1 MKNKHSNLFVIA
13 GPTAVGKTALS
24 INLAKQLNCSILS
37 ADSRQFYK
45 EISIGTAKPTNEELK
60 MVKHH
65 FINNKSINQ
74 LYSAGEYEKDVLKHL
89 EKHFKNT
96 SNALL
101 VGGSGMYI
109 NAVCNGL
116 DELPRNL
123 EIRTRLNEEFLKF
136 GIKKLQNQLKILDPV
151 HYQEIDHK
159 NPQRLIRAIEVS
171 KITNKPYSE
180 LLTKKP
186 KPRPFK
192 SIKILLHTEKEILNK
207 RIEKRVNE
215 MVENGLFEEVENLID
230 YQNHNALKTVG
241 YSEIFDFFN
250 GITNKDEAITKI
262 KNNTKKY
269 AKRQMTWFKKD
280 KNYLWVNNKNEKE
293 ALLKTEQIIREKS
306 K

>member
-1 MKNKHSNLFVIA
+1 MENKHSNLFVIA

-24 INLAKQLNCSILS
+24 INLAKQLNCPILS
-37 ADSRQFYK
+37 ADSRQFYR
-45 EISIGTAKPTNEELK
+45 EISIGTAKPSNEDLK
-60 MVKHH
+60 IVKHH

-89 EKHFKNT
+89 EKHFANA

-116 DELPRNL
+116 DELPRDL
-123 EIRTRLNEEFLKF
+123 RIRNQLNEQLLKY
-136 GIKKLQNQLKILDPV
+136 GIEKLQNQLEILDPV
-151 HYQEIDHK
+151 HFKIIDQK

-171 KITNKPYSE
+171 LITNKPYSE

-186 KPRPFK
+186 KPRSFK
-192 SIKILLHTEKEILNK
+192 SIKILLHTEKEVLHQ
-207 RIEKRVNE
+207 RIEKRVNL

-230 YQNHNALKTVG
+230 HQNHNALKTVG

-250 GITNKDEAITKI
+250 GLIGKDEAITKI

-269 AKRQMTWFKKD
+269 AKRQLTWFKKD
-280 KNYLWVNNKNEKE
+280 KDYIWINNNKEKE
-293 ALLKTEQIIREKS
+293 ALLKIEQIISENLK
-306 K
+306 

>member
-13 GPTAVGKTALS
+13 GPTGVGKTALS
-24 INLAKQLNCSILS
+24 INIAKQLNCSILS

-45 EISIGTAKPTNEELK
+45 EISIGTAKPSNDELK
-60 MVKHH
+60 MVKHY

-109 NAVCNGL
+109 NAVCDGL
-116 DELPRNL
+116 DELPRDL
-123 EIRTRLNEEFLKF
+123 KIRNQLNKELIEF
-136 GIKKLQNQLKILDPV
+136 GIEKLQEQLKILDPV
-151 HYQEIDHK
+151 HFKAIDHK
-159 NPQRLIRAIEVS
+159 NPQRIIRAIEVS

-180 LLTKKP
+180 LLTKKS
-186 KPRPFK
+186 KPRQFK
-192 SIKILLHTEKEILNK
+192 SIKILLHTEKEILNN
-207 RIEKRVNE
+207 RIEKRVNK
-215 MVENGLFEEVENLID
+215 MVENGLFEEVKKLID
-230 YQNHNALKTVG
+230 YQDHNALKTVG

-250 GITNKDEAITKI
+250 GLTSKDEAITKI

-280 KNYLWVNNKNEKE
+280 KDYIWINNKNEKD
-293 ALLKTEQIIREKS
+293 ALLKIEQIIREKS